1 MAAASSRVRG
11 DKTIIVISATATK
24 TKRYH
29 TFWLHFEP
37 ADVLLFRGALP
48 SAVTPDLY
56 LGQIAPAVT
65 SQVVQL
71 LYKVTER
78 SWHNSIGPCH
88 LISLHCRAYRLEV
101 CAMFPMEG
109 SGLKPITLQGR
120 PEARV
125 TESWGGVNEKRRG
138 DFPDDAGR

>member
-1 MAAASSRVRG
+1 VAAASSRVRG

-88 LISLHCRAYRLEV
+88 LISLHCRAYRLEAV
-101 CAMFPMEG
+101 
-109 SGLKPITLQGR
+109 SKLRVRDVSDGR
-120 PEARV
+120 LWAETNHSARQ
-125 TESWGGVNEKRRG
+125 
-138 DFPDDAGR
+138 A